1 MKKHR
6 SVTDFMKWGERIWAA
21 GRRSKDGF
29 SAGVPA
35 EREGRIWLQ
44 WITEGRSTRRCR
56 RDRRD
61 CLNSAGNWGIVDMLG
76 GGLITTFIKRSK
88 MKDADLLVQQ
98 ARSALKRFQ
107 KELTDVE
114 NIPEFRIETGDFLT
128 FADYFFDG
136 LVADWLVQSKIND
149 ARRQVENAMVKINYI
164 MGQLKGL

>member
-1 MKKHR
+1 MATVDYR
-6 SVTDFMKWGERIWAA
+6 REINEAMQA
-21 GRRSKDGF
+21 GQE
-29 SAGVPA
+29 A
-35 EREGRIWLQ
+35 L
-44 WITEGRSTRRCR
+44 RCLSQA
-56 RDRRD
+56 RD

>member
-1 MKKHR
+1 MATVDYR
-6 SVTDFMKWGERIWAA
+6 REINEAMQA
-21 GRRSKDGF
+21 GQE
-29 SAGVPA
+29 A
-35 EREGRIWLQ
+35 L
-44 WITEGRSTRRCR
+44 RCLSQA
-56 RDRRD
+56 RD
-61 CLNSAGNWGIVDMLG
+61 CINSAGNWGIVDMLG

>member
-1 MKKHR
+1 MATVDYR
-6 SVTDFMKWGERIWAA
+6 REINEAMQA
-21 GRRSKDGF
+21 GQE
-29 SAGVPA
+29 A
-35 EREGRIWLQ
+35 L
-44 WITEGRSTRRCR
+44 RCLSQA
-56 RDRRD
+56 RD

-128 FADYFFDG
+128 SADYFFDG

>member
-1 MKKHR
+1 MATVDYR
-6 SVTDFMKWGERIWAA
+6 REINEAMQA
-21 GRRSKDGF
+21 GQE
-29 SAGVPA
+29 A
-35 EREGRIWLQ
+35 L
-44 WITEGRSTRRCR
+44 RCLSQA
-56 RDRRD
+56 RD

-136 LVADWLVQSKIND
+136 LAADWLVQSKIND